1 MQRES
6 RRRKFAPGASHPH
19 PQRVQKEQAHAHIGS
34 STREHSMHACHSLS
48 RVFVGHCRI
57 GHPFCGSG
65 AVLYLCK
72 RNRRLDSQ
80 TKINCTRRSH
90 QPMIDCTPPTCAIV
104 SCQCAD
110 LRTLIGLQW
119 PSHHYY
125 GALKCLVRAIWDTQ
139 FSVSC
144 SSLIDVTERWIVC
157 VEMYKPTSCVEC
169 V

>member
-1 MQRES
+1 MPLVISRICWALSNRAPFLWQ
-6 RRRKFAPGASHPH
+6 RRR
-19 PQRVQKEQAHAHIGS
+19 I
-34 STREHSMHACHSLS
+34 
-48 RVFVGHCRI
+48 
-57 GHPFCGSG
+57 
-65 AVLYLCK
+65 YLCK

-157 VEMYKPTSCVEC
+157 VEMYKPTSCLEC
-169 V
+169 VSGAVCMFVGWWFLLWEKNTAGWLMLSDWC